1 MPWPGIGRT
10 EACVA
15 VVKIRDV
22 LCGFSLLIAKLV
34 RASGNIVVRQ
44 ATVVSCP
51 SAIPVATMDLSLST
65 FKVKAASAAM
75 ASSKHRSLPLF
86 VETAGN
92 TLFGSF
98 PLPPPFSF
106 EGVTMMIFPL
116 RANIARLTEFCDS
129 YLNINAKKN
138 VGDQLDVFK
147 PAAPFVFM
155 IVLKYGKM
163 ASSASQAARNMG
175 WIAQHE
181 VTFTVPLEWWRW
193 TGAKTGEGELKFQDW
208 AIVSPFIFVDDFL
221 SQNTGREVYGW
232 PKVAGN
238 LCADL
243 DASIRYPSSEA
254 KVLRFSTYTQPKF
267 SRGKLTSKN
276 LLLEIDADPDP
287 AFASF
292 PPQLSSPWMPWN
304 IAAQVASTSF
314 ATLGTVLDYGLAL
327 GLRGYPRQ
335 QNRAS
340 FLLDSSRV
348 AVRYASEA
356 VSGAV
361 DPLWWLRSL
370 TSGRPES
377 ATPSSSA
384 QTSSLTVQS
393 ITVKQFPDI
402 ERPHLACYQAL
413 VRSGTSIRRVNR
425 AGLLGDLSL
434 LRSDLSGGYTVR
446 IHQSALHPI
455 VESLGIDVHR
465 TDATPSGNRS
475 YVLKPLL
482 PYWCDVDT
490 TYEAGHVLYS
500 QILPAAAQKPKNS
513 THTDPAVREENAD
526 DDQRYFYNSIIGIA
540 ATPVS
545 GPFHIPDMLIRVY
558 PLRACPKK
566 LGHYIQGLNGIEL
579 KDNHANLE
587 LRLLD
592 LKGNQIPPGPT
603 TEDSNS
609 PSPTRDVG
617 VFLLY
622 KGVDPSHGEI
632 WADELS
638 PDWLTDKSVEILIP
652 VKLLDLVNGDS
663 SRVLFIS
670 PYAFNN
676 SARATISDFEV
687 NGRPTQKA
695 VISDSYNDPKGEM
708 VYREYVHT
716 DVSLESFADLG
727 EGQRASL
734 NTLLEIDS
742 VAEEIRKQTAPP
754 EYSNEVV
761 APPLGTDSV
770 PAHSEPTD
778 AEIRSLLRAEPDAY
792 SPSDVPGQSNARA
805 CLKIPLNLLGLKQYR
820 DAEDPFRSC
829 YQSVVLRN
837 SLYEIRDWAPIER
850 TVRIRIHH
858 SDCYPIVDMLGLG
871 DPNSAVYSSQ
881 SQGLLHELEPLFPFW
896 VRVKATESLGAIIA
910 RRNIAVVRDQRPGV
924 QPEASSEPRPCW
936 MDINLKQIKSNPN
949 QPDFEFLDYY
959 RRFQGC
965 IASKN
970 EANR

>member
-1 MPWPGIGRT
+1 MN
-10 EACVA
+10 V
-15 VVKIRDV
+15 
-22 LCGFSLLIAKLV
+22 
-34 RASGNIVVRQ
+34 
-44 ATVVSCP
+44 
-51 SAIPVATMDLSLST
+51 
-65 FKVKAASAAM
+65 ASAAM
-75 ASSKHRSLPLF
+75 ASSSRSSLPPF

-92 TLFGSF
+92 TLFGSM
-98 PLPPPFSF
+98 PLLPPFSF

-129 YLNINAKKN
+129 YLNINAK
-138 VGDQLDVFK
+138 GDEADQLDQFK
-147 PAAPFVFM
+147 PAAPIVFM

-163 ASSASQAARNMG
+163 ASAVSQTARNIG

-193 TGAKTGEGELKFQDW
+193 TGKKTGEGELKFQDW
-208 AIVSPFIFVDDFL
+208 AIVSPFIFVDDSL

-232 PKVAGN
+232 PKVAGS

-243 DASIRYPSSEA
+243 GASLRSPSSET
-254 KVLRFSTYTQPKF
+254 KVLHFSTYTQPKF
-267 SRGKLTSKN
+267 TQGKLTSKN

-287 AFASF
+287 AFTSF

-314 ATLGTVLDYGLAL
+314 ATLGTVLDYGLGL

-348 AVRYASEA
+348 AIRYASEA

-361 DPLWWLRSL
+361 DPLWWLRLL
-370 TSGRPES
+370 TSGKPES
-377 ATPSSSA
+377 ATQPSPA
-384 QTSSLTVQS
+384 HPSSLTVQS

-465 TDATPSGNRS
+465 TDATPNGDRS

-490 TYEAGHVLYS
+490 SYEAGEVLYS
-500 QILPAAAQKPKNS
+500 QILPAAAQKPKDR
-513 THTDPAVREENAD
+513 THADSAMQEEKIVD
-526 DDQRYFYNSIIGIA
+526 DRRYFYNTIIGTA

-566 LGHYIQGLNGIEL
+566 LWDYIQGLNDIEL
-579 KDNHANLE
+579 KDDHANLE
-587 LRLLD
+587 LKLLD
-592 LKGNQIPPGPT
+592 LDGIPIEHVST
-603 TEDSNS
+603 AEDSNR
-609 PSPTRDVG
+609 PSLACNVG

-652 VKLLDLVNGDS
+652 VKLVNHAIKNKES
-663 SRVLFIS
+663 SRVLYIS

-676 SARATISDFEV
+676 SARAAISDFEV

-695 VISDSYNDPKGEM
+695 VISDSYNDPRGEM
-708 VYREYVHT
+708 VYRQYVHT
-716 DVSLESFADLG
+716 DVCLESFADLG

-742 VAEEIRKQTAPP
+742 VAEEMREQTATPD
-754 EYSNEVV
+754 YSFKVDPTQTGN
-761 APPLGTDSV
+761 DSSS
-770 PAHSEPTD
+770 AHLWPTD
-778 AEIRSLLRAEPDAY
+778 AEFLGLLRPDYIEHSSASVQYQAED
-792 SPSDVPGQSNARA
+792 RA
-805 CLKIPLNLLGLKQYR
+805 CLKMPLNLLGLKQYR
-820 DAEDPFRSC
+820 DAEDPTRSC

-837 SLYEIRDWAPIER
+837 SLYEIREWGPIER

-858 SDCYPIVDMLGLG
+858 SDSHPIVDMLGLG
-871 DPNSAVYSSQ
+871 DPSSAVYSSQ
-881 SQGLLHELEPLFPFW
+881 SQGLLHELVSLFPFW

-910 RRNIAVVRDQRPGV
+910 RRNIAIVRDPRAGV
-924 QPEASSEPRPCW
+924 HPEASSQPRPYW
-936 MDINLKQIKSNPN
+936 MDINQKQLESSQN
-949 QPDFEFLDYY
+949 QPDFEFLEFY
-959 RRFQGC
+959 RRLQSFKP
-965 IASKN
+965 SKGV
-970 EANR
+970 ANR